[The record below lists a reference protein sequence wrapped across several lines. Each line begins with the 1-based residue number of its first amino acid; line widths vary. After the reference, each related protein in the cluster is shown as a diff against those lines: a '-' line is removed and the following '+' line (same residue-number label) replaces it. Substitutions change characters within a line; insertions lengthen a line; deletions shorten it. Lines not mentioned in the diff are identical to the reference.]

1 MSTIAGRHNG
11 KQLFVDVSIVSAA
24 LDHNATV
31 FGIAANQA
39 LFSEPVKA
47 LIDTG
52 STATSISPLAVQRLN
67 LRSGGKRDMMTAN
80 GPRRARY
87 YDFRIGFYSRREDGS
102 AQFHI
107 LEKPVSGVALNVEN
121 VVFDILLGMDV
132 ISQGDL
138 IIRRDGSFTFEF

>member
-1 MSTIAGRHNG
+1 
-11 KQLFVDVSIVSAA
+11 
-24 LDHNATV
+24 
-31 FGIAANQA
+31 
-39 LFSEPVKA
+39 
-47 LIDTG
+47 
-52 STATSISPLAVQRLN
+52 
-67 LRSGGKRDMMTAN
+67 MMTAN

-102 AQFHI
+102 TQFHI